1 METPKT
7 TEPATPTRRSSLGS
21 KARRNIFQKPLTGHR
36 SMPDLIRK
44 PISRTK
50 KSKSSSRLH
59 HLPSFDEKCAR
70 KLVLSP
76 GDLPQIPS
84 KKKLVF
90 ATPNKKD
97 AEEKEAAIITDPA
110 PFPSPKSN

>member
-1 METPKT
+1 
-7 TEPATPTRRSSLGS
+7 
-21 KARRNIFQKPLTGHR
+21 
-36 SMPDLIRK
+36 MPDLIRK

-59 HLPSFDEKCAR
+59 HLPAFDVKCAR

-76 GDLPQIPS
+76 GDLPEIPS

-90 ATPNKKD
+90 ATPSKKD
-97 AEEKEAAIITDPA
+97 SVEMEAAITWSPTDPA
-110 PFPSPKSN
+110 PPPSPKSN